1 MSNTET
7 RKEELVQQLGAA
19 LESGV
24 LDKQTCLVL
33 RGRLGSADIF
43 IHGRLG
49 KLVLK
54 RLSDHAYGRSKR
66 IDEEL
71 RSALEAM
78 VERLKHAPPRS
89 ITAGSFQQWFIYT
102 DASFGT
108 DDRCG
113 GLGGVL
119 IDINCHVVAWFGLV
133 LDQDFCVSLGALEK
147 GTIIYELELLAAV
160 LAIDLWYD
168 DNCTDFH
175 VHYGEDDGVR
185 FSLIRSCGTG
195 NVAQC
200 LMRYYVRLET
210 KKCSQTWFA
219 RVPTEANI
227 SDFPSRQQALPELS
241 EHTDVSSAA
250 AKRLETILN
259 ETVRSGRLQLKRGK
273 PDADLPQ
280 QRKGMP
286 AAKLQ
291 L

>member
-1 MSNTET
+1 MLHRNI
-7 RKEELVQQLGAA
+7 
-19 LESGV
+19 LESRV

-33 RGRLGSADIF
+33 RGRLGFADSF

-54 RLSDHAYGRSKR
+54 RLSDHAYGRSKK

-102 DASFGT
+102 DANFGAEE
-108 DDRCG
+108 RCG

-119 IDINCHVVAWFGLV
+119 IDINCHVVSWFGLA
-133 LDQDFCVSLGALEK
+133 LDQEVCVSLGALEK

-160 LAIDLWYD
+160 LATDLWYD
-168 DNCTDFH
+168 DNCNDFH
-175 VHYGEDDGVR
+175 VHYGDNDGVR
-185 FSLIRSCGTG
+185 FSLIRACGTG

-200 LMRYYVRLET
+200 PMQYYVKLET
-210 KKCSQTWFA
+210 RKCSQTWFA

-227 SDFPSRQQALPELS
+227 SDFPSRQQALPELF
-241 EHTDVSSAA
+241 EHNDVSSAA
-250 AKRLETILN
+250 AKRLEAIMN
-259 ETVRSGRLQLKRGK
+259 ETVRNGRLQLKRGK
-273 PDADLPQ
+273 PDADLPSSKSCACC
-280 QRKGMP
+280 RTSVVCFSLSMP
-286 AAKLQ
+286 Q
-291 L
+291 SS